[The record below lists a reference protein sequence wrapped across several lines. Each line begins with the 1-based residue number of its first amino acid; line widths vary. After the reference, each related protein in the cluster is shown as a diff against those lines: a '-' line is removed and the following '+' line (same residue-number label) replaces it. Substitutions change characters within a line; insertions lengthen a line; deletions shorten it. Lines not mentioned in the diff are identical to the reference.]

1 MRSGS
6 HSCLAGLIVACSL
19 VILNPSLTA
28 QRASDPGRPRVH
40 IFREDGET
48 APVLT
53 HWVLAQYSEE
63 ARKAKYQGVCLVQL
77 TVDEHGM
84 PTDVLVIRPLGMGLD
99 AKAIEAVKQYRFKPG
114 RYIYGNKPVRAR
126 VTVEVPFLAH

>member
-1 MRSGS
+1 MRTGS
-6 HSCLAGLIVACSL
+6 HSCRAGLFIACSL

-40 IFREDGET
+40 IFREDGVT

-63 ARKAKYQGVCLVQL
+63 ARKARYQGVCIVQL
-77 TVDEHGM
+77 IVDERGM
-84 PTDVLVIRPLGMGLD
+84 PTDVHVIRPLGMGLD
-99 AKAIEAVKQYRFKPG
+99 AKAIEAVKLYRFKPG
-114 RYIYGNKPVRAR
+114 RYLYGNKPVRMQ
-126 VTVEVPFLAH
+126 VTVEVPFRMY